1 MHPEFPLE
9 RTCSDRNRVFQLR
22 FAREALLLLPD
33 REDGGAEA
41 THEGLVLRGETES
54 ALEKSVA
61 LLQDH
66 YGDRMRVSAP
76 TVRFHRAIE
85 LEEPHMGVRILCAPR
100 YFHALEADLAAR
112 GAKILDA
119 EVTPQFGALRA
130 TAPLTRLLGYPGV
143 VAELSSGSAREVM
156 WLSHYAPVERISGE
170 HSQPPPQLQGA

>member
-9 RTCSDRNRVFQLR
+9 RTCSDRNRMFQLR

-33 REDGGAEA
+33 RDRSGAEA

-54 ALEKSVA
+54 VLEKSVA
-61 LLQDH
+61 LLQDY
-66 YGDRMRVSAP
+66 YGDRMRVSIP

-85 LEEPHMGVRILCAPR
+85 LEEPYMGVRILCAPR

-112 GAKILDA
+112 GARILDA
-119 EVTPQFGALRA
+119 EVTSQFGVLRA
-130 TAPLTRLLGYPGV
+130 SAPLTKLLGYAGT
-143 VAELSSGSAREVM
+143 VAELSAGTAREVL

-170 HSQPPPQLQGA
+170 HSPPPPQLQGA